1 MPQGT
6 YIIGLVLIPISLL
19 VALLWWRFY
28 GPGKDARKA
37 IGKSKSGNY
46 RSLRTYRYEVRDF
59 VTTFDEYPEADPES
73 SGTLL
78 EDLFSEEEYLDDIST
93 AGTPVDYE
101 DSRDTIY
108 ADSGN
113 SPNAATAPTDSVT
126 AGDNEETSVPGV
138 RNTITPDV
146 FPEIGQDDSP
156 AQSLYDNPLTASAP
170 TDNDKKNR
178 EAEIALKRRRRAELK
193 NNTSA
198 AQSGFNALFSPDSP
212 VKNAVARKTADSE

>member
-1 MPQGT
+1 MPLET

-28 GPGKDARKA
+28 GSGKEARKV

-46 RSLRTYRYEVRDF
+46 KSLRTYRYEVRDF
-59 VTTFDEYPEADPES
+59 VTLFDEYPEVDPES
-73 SGTLL
+73 TGTLL
-78 EDLFSEEEYLDDIST
+78 EYLFSNEEYLDDIST
-93 AGTPVDYE
+93 AETPVVCE
-101 DSRDTIY
+101 ESRDTMH

-113 SPNAATAPTDSVT
+113 SPKAATAHTDSVT
-126 AGDNEETSVPGV
+126 AGDKEEPSVPGV

-146 FPEIGQDDSP
+146 FPGIEQDDSP
-156 AQSLYDNPLTASAP
+156 AQSLYYNPLTAPAP

-193 NNTSA
+193 NNASA
-198 AQSGFNALFSPDSP
+198 AQSGFNALFSPDSSI
-212 VKNAVARKTADSE
+212 KNAVARNTADSE

>member
-1 MPQGT
+1 M
-6 YIIGLVLIPISLL
+6 LLL

-28 GPGKDARKA
+28 GNGKETRKT
-37 IGKSKSGNY
+37 IRKSRTGNY
-46 RSLRTYRYEVRDF
+46 RPLRTYRYEVRDF
-59 VTTFDEYPEADPES
+59 VTTVGEYQETDPGT

-78 EDLFSEEEYLDDIST
+78 DELLSEEEYLDDISM
-93 AGTPVDYE
+93 AETPVSCD
-101 DSRDTIY
+101 DSRDTPY
-108 ADSGN
+108 TDSGI
-113 SPNAATAPTDSVT
+113 SPNAAMAQTDSVT

-138 RNTITPDV
+138 RNSITPDV

-156 AQSLYDNPLTASAP
+156 AQSIYYNPLTAPAP

-178 EAEIALKRRRRAELK
+178 KAEIALKRRRRAELK

-212 VKNAVARKTADSE
+212 VKNATARKTADGE